1 MRKRIPL
8 AVGGGIALLI
18 ASQFLDFGLG
28 FRSGESPSVSTNPD
42 GSSAILDAI
51 VASEED
57 SSEETETKSET
68 ETVLPVVTPKIVD
81 VLIDGESYLVITDA
95 NQPEQR
101 DALTLETLLAA
112 VEAAPGD
119 ASGIKVRVS
128 RTPSAIA
135 MAEEF
140 LLEQLRQSGL
150 DEDEIDRRRQLVE
163 LPIGESI
170 DEASEPS
177 PLVPSNDPSPPA
189 ETP

>member
-28 FRSGESPSVSTNPD
+28 FQSGEAPSVSTSPD

-57 SSEETETKSET
+57 SPEEAPTEPASESP
-68 ETVLPVVTPKIVD
+68 LPLITPEIVD
-81 VLIDGESYLVITDA
+81 VLIDGESYLVITNA

-101 DALTLETLLAA
+101 NALALEALLSA
-112 VEAAPGD
+112 VDAAPGD
-119 ASGIKVRVS
+119 ASGIKVRIS

-163 LPIGESI
+163 LPL
-170 DEASEPS
+170 DEAISDTTEPS
-177 PLVPSNDPSPPA
+177 PLVPSNETSPSA
-189 ETP
+189 ETR

>member
-8 AVGGGIALLI
+8 AVGGGIALLV

-28 FRSGESPSVSTNPD
+28 FQSGDAPSVSTNPD

-57 SSEETETKSET
+57 AVDQTEPEPSPL
-68 ETVLPVVTPKIVD
+68 VATPEIID
-81 VLIDGESYLVITDA
+81 VLIDGESYLVVTNA

-101 DALTLETLLAA
+101 ESLTLEALLSA
-112 VEAAPGD
+112 VQAAPGD
-119 ASGIKVRVS
+119 ASGIKVRIS

-140 LLEQLRQSGL
+140 LLEQLQQSGV

-163 LPIGESI
+163 LPL
-170 DEASEPS
+170 DEASPNTTES
-177 PLVPSNDPSPPA
+177 GS
-189 ETP
+189 

>member
-1 MRKRIPL
+1 
-8 AVGGGIALLI
+8 
-18 ASQFLDFGLG
+18 
-28 FRSGESPSVSTNPD
+28 
-42 GSSAILDAI
+42 
-51 VASEED
+51 
-57 SSEETETKSET
+57 
-68 ETVLPVVTPKIVD
+68 
-81 VLIDGESYLVITDA
+81 
-95 NQPEQR
+95 
-101 DALTLETLLAA
+101 LAA

-140 LLEQLRQSGL
+140 LLEELRQSGL

-177 PLVPSNDPSPPA
+177 PLIPANETSPPA

>member
-57 SSEETETKSET
+57 TSEETETNSET
-68 ETVLPVVTPKIVD
+68 ETPLPVVTPEIVD
-81 VLIDGESYLVITDA
+81 VLIDGESYLVVTDA

-101 DALTLETLLAA
+101 EALALEALLSA
-112 VEAAPGD
+112 VQAAPGD
-119 ASGIKVRVS
+119 ASGIKVRIS

-163 LPIGESI
+163 LPA
-170 DEASEPS
+170 DEATEDASEPS
-177 PLVPSNDPSPPA
+177 PLVPSNETSPPA

>member
-57 SSEETETKSET
+57 TSEETETP
-68 ETVLPVVTPKIVD
+68 LPVVTPEIVD
-81 VLIDGESYLVITDA
+81 VLIDGEGYLVVTDA

-101 DALTLETLLAA
+101 EALALEALLSA
-112 VEAAPGD
+112 VQAAPGD
-119 ASGIKVRVS
+119 SSGIKVRIS

-163 LPIGESI
+163 LPA
-170 DEASEPS
+170 DEATEDASEPS
-177 PLVPSNDPSPPA
+177 PLVPSNETSPPA
-189 ETP
+189 EKP

>member
-1 MRKRIPL
+1 M

-28 FRSGESPSVSTNPD
+28 FQSGEAPSVSTEPD

-57 SSEETETKSET
+57 TSDDSET
-68 ETVLPVVTPKIVD
+68 EPDSEPQLPVVAPEIVD
-81 VLIDGESYLVITDA
+81 ILISEESFLVVTDA

-101 DALTLETLLAA
+101 KALALEELVSA
-112 VEAAPGD
+112 VESAPGD
-119 ASGIKVRVS
+119 SSGIKVRIS

-140 LLEQLRQSGL
+140 LLEQLQKSGL

-163 LPIGESI
+163 LPL
-170 DEASEPS
+170 DEATP
-177 PLVPSNDPSPPA
+177 
-189 ETP
+189 ETTGPGT